1 MNSVS
6 TFIPG
11 TMLGAFI
18 VGLVGL
24 CLPEVHIVFSFNFYF
39 EKFQNH
45 RKFERK
51 VQECL

>member
-6 TFIPG
+6 AFIPG
-11 TMLGAFI
+11 TMLGAFL
-18 VGLVGL
+18 VGLVDL
-24 CLPEVHIVFSFNFYF
+24 CLPEVYILFFFNFYF

-51 VQECL
+51 VQ